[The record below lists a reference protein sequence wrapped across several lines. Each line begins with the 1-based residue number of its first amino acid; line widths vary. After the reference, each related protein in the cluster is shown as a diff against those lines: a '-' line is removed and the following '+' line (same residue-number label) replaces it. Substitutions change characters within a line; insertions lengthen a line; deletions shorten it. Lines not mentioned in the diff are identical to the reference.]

1 MIWHTASGTYIG
13 TFLTLTINIELVY
26 GTYVVIFT
34 LLMEKQYERV
44 YGGVVPI
51 YIYIYIIYIVFI
63 VLKVC
68 AAGAPSLVA
77 SPMTATRRPFASER
91 LRDVV

>member
-51 YIYIYIIYIVFI
+51 YIYIIYIVFI

>member
-51 YIYIYIIYIVFI
+51 YTYSIYCFKGLRSWRTFPRRVADDGD
-63 VLKVC
+63 
-68 AAGAPSLVA
+68 AA
-77 SPMTATRRPFASER
+77 PFR
-91 LRDVV
+91 LRAVA